1 MRQFE
6 KVIIDADVFIN
17 LARYERVNA
26 LRCVLENIS
35 QEVFVHEYVLMEEL
49 VSSACARDIRQMI
62 DQGMIQSLSPDKD
75 LSVIQKVNYQA
86 TCDLLADAMG
96 CDLSGARSEHRG
108 EVLSIAIAKT
118 LGIHIFLSNE
128 SVLQREIDDCI
139 NTGIDD
145 IRVFRMWD
153 IISWIR
159 DNPECGLKRKD
170 AKNILLMSCYKSQFE
185 MYKKMFDEQWPI

>member
-1 MRQFE
+1 M
-6 KVIIDADVFIN
+6 IIDADVCIN
-17 LARYERVNA
+17 LARYERANA
-26 LRCVLENIS
+26 LSCVLENIS
-35 QEVFVHEYVLMEEL
+35 QEVFVHEYVLIEEV
-49 VSSACARDIRQMI
+49 VSSACARDIEQMI
-62 DQGMIQSLSPDKD
+62 DQGKIQLLSPDKD
-75 LSVIQKVNYQA
+75 LSLIQKANYHA

-96 CDLSGARSEHRG
+96 CNLSGGRSEHRG
-108 EVLSIAIAKT
+108 EVLSVAISKT

-170 AKNILLMSCYKSQFE
+170 AKHILLLSCYKSQVDMFS
-185 MYKKMFDEQWPI
+185 KKFDEQWPI